1 MKHTILLA
9 LAATLVAVSA
19 PTVQATHHP
28 ETVTQHVQD
37 AAQSRADLHH
47 AQVITAT
54 PEMLVEADAATAT
67 ATLEAAGCCDQGYEV
82 KTNSSSF
89 TEGCCDQGYEV
100 RPFLP
105 ALVSMAL
112 LLAAFVY
119 ARLFNTRTASWT

>member
-28 ETVTQHVQD
+28 ETATEHVQET
-37 AAQSRADLHH
+37 AASRADLHQ
-47 AQVITAT
+47 AVVITAR
-54 PEMLVEADAATAT
+54 PEILVEDATTAS
-67 ATLEAAGCCDQGYEV
+67 ATLNAAGCCDQGYEV

-89 TEGCCDQGYEV
+89 SEGCCDQGYEV

-105 ALVSMAL
+105 ALVAASL

-119 ARLFNTRTASWT
+119 ARFFNTRTASWT